1 MTRNLWLSTFAIVI
15 SILTYY
21 ALGPWTAKWIADS
34 LVLGVAAGMAWTWTK
49 PARAA
54 IADGARAGADK
65 IVITIWLAW
74 TMYFVQRAYVLINK
88 DGVLT
93 DTLVP
98 QLIATFIF
106 LAGAYGLAAPVES
119 PRKELP
125 VAVVSGWFVTG
136 IVTGA
141 TAVYLILTTGL

>member
-1 MTRNLWLSTFAIVI
+1 MTRNLWLSTFAVVI
-15 SILTYY
+15 SVLTYY
-21 ALGPWTAKWIADS
+21 ALGPWTAKWIVDS
-34 LVLGVAAGMAWTWTK
+34 LVLGVAAGMAWTWTN

-74 TMYFVQRAYVLINK
+74 AMYFVQRAYVFINK
-88 DGVLT
+88 DGGLS
-93 DTLVP
+93 DTLAP

-106 LAGAYGLAAPVES
+106 LAGAYGLAAPIES
-119 PRKELP
+119 TRKELP